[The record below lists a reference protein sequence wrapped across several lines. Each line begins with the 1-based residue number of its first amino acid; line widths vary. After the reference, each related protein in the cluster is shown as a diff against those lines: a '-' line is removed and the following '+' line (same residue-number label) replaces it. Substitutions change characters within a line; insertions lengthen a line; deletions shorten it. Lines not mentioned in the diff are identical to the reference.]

1 MDYQKFI
8 QQLPTNYQNW
18 GNNSLQPS
26 DQWPKTLTPKPNINT
41 LNLMELL
48 NSAVEHTEPDEI
60 YCEIGTT
67 QGLSLIGALLEH
79 TEKMAYAVNN
89 FSNFD
94 STGELQQELL
104 ENLQQFNLE
113 SQVFF
118 CDQDLEEFL
127 LELREI
133 ETENNIGVYFYNGSP
148 EYRSVLLGLML
159 IKPFLSKK
167 ALVVINNSNKSLV
180 QQAYWDLMASFPQ

>member
-1 MDYQKFI
+1 MQ
-8 QQLPTNYQNW
+8 
-18 GNNSLQPS
+18 
-26 DQWPKTLTPKPNINT
+26 
-41 LNLMELL
+41 LL
-48 NSAVEHTEPDEI
+48 NHAVECTEPDEI

-67 QGLSLIGALLEH
+67 QGLTLIGALSGH
-79 TEKMAYAVNN
+79 TETMAYAVNN

-118 CDQDLEEFL
+118 CDQDFEEFL
-127 LELREI
+127 LELRDI

-148 EYRSVLLGLML
+148 DYRSVL
-159 IKPFLSKK
+159 
-167 ALVVINNSNKSLV
+167 
-180 QQAYWDLMASFPQ
+180 

>member
-1 MDYQKFI
+1 MVNLLLSFLHSTNLYNNPTPPTNQANMDYQKFI
-8 QQLPTNYQNW
+8 QQLPTLYQNW
-18 GNNSLQPS
+18 GKNSLQPKS
-26 DQWPKTLTPKPNINT
+26 DQWPKNLTPKPKIT
-41 LNLMELL
+41 TVNLMQLL
-48 NSAVEHTEPDEI
+48 NYAVEHTEPDEI

-67 QGLSLIGALLEH
+67 QGLTLIGALSDH

-94 STGELQQELL
+94 FTGELQEELL

-133 ETENNIGVYFYNGSP
+133 ETENNIGVYFYILRIISTLP
-148 EYRSVLLGLML
+148 
-159 IKPFLSKK
+159 
-167 ALVVINNSNKSLV
+167 
-180 QQAYWDLMASFPQ
+180 